1 MSKDEEELLQR
12 QELALTKMATA
23 SKLMSEDFVKIML
36 LVKEPQSYMRDKE
49 VLRLLERANNTINFI
64 QNTLIEDL
72 FEEDLTPIRDWYKMY
87 LRKG

>member
-36 LVKEPQSYMRDKE
+36 LIKEPQSYMRDKE

-72 FEEDLTPIRDWYKMY
+72 FEQDLTPIRD
-87 LRKG
+87 

>member
-72 FEEDLTPIRDWYKMY
+72 FEEDLTPIRD
-87 LRKG
+87 

>member
-72 FEEDLTPIRDWYKMY
+72 FEQDLTPIRD
-87 LRKG
+87 